1 MVLTMSGV
9 GQDPL
14 LPASAVA
21 ALGRFGELQVTPAN
35 VLGVY
40 GVVMEEVQRLRI
52 SVQTFKSQFQSMP
65 SLGRDPVSPHA
76 AQGFTEATN
85 QLLTKCQAS
94 ITDLSDV
101 ADGLAAAAR
110 AYGKTETQI
119 HNAFDPGNVGYPPTS
134 LTSSPQELPS
144 PLRPLPA
151 PAQNPPRPST
161 PNGSLSGVT
170 R

>member
-14 LPASAVA
+14 PASAIA
-21 ALGRFGELQVTPAN
+21 ALGHFGELQVTPAN
-35 VLGVY
+35 VLAVY

-76 AQGFTEATN
+76 AQGFTDATS

-94 ITDLSDV
+94 IAELTDV

-110 AYGKTETQI
+110 AYGKTEMQI
-119 HNAFDPGNVGYPPTS
+119 NKAFDPGKAHYHPAS
-134 LTSSPQELPS
+134 LTSSTRELQPS
-144 PLRPLPA
+144 PQPLPE
-151 PAQNPPRPST
+151 PAQNLPRPST
-161 PNGSLSGVT
+161 PDGSLSGVP

>member
-9 GQDPL
+9 GQGP

-40 GVVMEEVQRLRI
+40 GVVMDEVQRLRI
-52 SVQTFKSQFQSMP
+52 SVQSFKSQFQSMP
-65 SLGRDPVSPHA
+65 SLGHDPVSPHA
-76 AQGFTEATN
+76 AQGFTDATS

-94 ITDLSDV
+94 IAELTDV

-119 HNAFDPGNVGYPPTS
+119 HKAFDPSKVHYHPAS
-134 LTSSPQELPS
+134 LASSTRELPSSPQ
-144 PLRPLPA
+144 PLPG
-151 PAQNPPRPST
+151 PAQNPPQPST
-161 PNGSLSGVT
+161 PRGSLSGVP

>member
-14 LPASAVA
+14 PASAIA
-21 ALGRFGELQVTPAN
+21 ALGHFGELQVTPAN
-35 VLGVY
+35 VLAV
-40 GVVMEEVQRLRI
+40 

-76 AQGFTEATN
+76 AQGFTDATS

-94 ITDLSDV
+94 IAELTDV

-110 AYGKTETQI
+110 AYGKTEMQI
-119 HNAFDPGNVGYPPTS
+119 NKAFDPGKAHYHPAS
-134 LTSSPQELPS
+134 LTSSTRELQPS
-144 PLRPLPA
+144 PQPLPE
-151 PAQNPPRPST
+151 PAQNLPRPST
-161 PNGSLSGVT
+161 PDGSLSGVP